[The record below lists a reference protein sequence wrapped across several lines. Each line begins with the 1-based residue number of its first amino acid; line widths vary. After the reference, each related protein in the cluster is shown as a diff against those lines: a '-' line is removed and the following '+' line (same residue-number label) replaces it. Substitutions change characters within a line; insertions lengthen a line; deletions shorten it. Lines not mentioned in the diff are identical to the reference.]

1 MAGARNETPVSLKW
15 LTVLAV
21 CCSWAIGHAQP
32 AMADERSGS
41 HGIVHVSTNTNGL
54 WTGVREAEHGELHGT
69 SVDIGPGL
77 SAELSGESSLVDE
90 DTGAGEVIQVDN
102 VLFEQFCTGVN
113 WSGACLPTTDLSS
126 NPVVAQAPA
135 LGVSTPSLTTD
146 AVTTAFRE
154 LPLPASE
161 LVVEPPKGRTL
172 VNFDT
177 NFYTDQPAFDRTVT
191 LLGRR
196 VDLRIWPSQFRWV
209 FGDGSEVPSASPGAP
224 YPDLLITHKYLHR
237 GGVNPRVDTTYS
249 ARFRV
254 DGGAW
259 RDVAGTVTIPG
270 EPVALRVITATPVLV
285 GSD

>member
-1 MAGARNETPVSLKW
+1 MKWRISVVLTLMVAASAAASAPAYADPRHPQVPVQVVPTSQGLSTTITRYFPGHASAGDPSGGGPARAVDSENSDGVNV
-15 LTVLAV
+15 LTVTF
-21 CCSWAIGHAQP
+21 
-32 AMADERSGS
+32 DEALL
-41 HGIVHVSTNTNGL
+41 NN
-54 WTGVREAEHGELHGT
+54 
-69 SVDIGPGL
+69 
-77 SAELSGESSLVDE
+77 
-90 DTGAGEVIQVDN
+90 
-102 VLFEQFCTGVN
+102 FCAGVN
-113 WSGACLPTTDLSS
+113 WTSGCVRQ
-126 NPVVAQAPA
+126 PVDVAPA
-135 LGVSTPSLTTD
+135 IASQTPIQALTPGMV
-146 AVTTAFRE
+146 ARAFRAID
-154 LPLPASE
+154 LPASQIQ
-161 LVVEPPKGRTL
+161 VQPPNGSTL
-172 VNFDT
+172 VNLDT